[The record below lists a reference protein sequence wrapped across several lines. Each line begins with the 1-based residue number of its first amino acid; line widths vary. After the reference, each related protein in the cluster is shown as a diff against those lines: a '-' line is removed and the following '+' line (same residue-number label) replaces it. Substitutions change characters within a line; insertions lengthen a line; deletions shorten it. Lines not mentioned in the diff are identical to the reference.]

1 MARLASAILNS
12 SVSALSLRGFEP
24 LVCFLD
30 VHNFSFFDSSRLP
43 SMQCFLPPIV
53 FFLTSQQKQQQQMWL
68 MVCFGRV
75 IKFDNCARLATLE
88 IS

>member
-43 SMQCFLPPIV
+43 SMQCSLPPIV
-53 FFLTSQQKQQQQMWL
+53 FFFNKSTKTTTTNVANGLFWT
-68 MVCFGRV
+68 R
-75 IKFDNCARLATLE
+75 
-88 IS
+88 